1 MDEKGG
7 RGGVNP
13 SEECRVDRGGSSGF
27 SAILR
32 EKKKSKKS
40 TFFALKATLDTLA
53 VPTNLSST
61 KYPVLA
67 YFDPPTPPVHHTAC
81 GHPPSHRSGP
91 ATRTTPPPLHPSH
104 LLFYILSFLLCFY
117 LLFCY
122 SRFAQSPVNV
132 SRPPL
137 LENSLQSVPPAG
149 AVFTRKS
156 PKIGSFWTPHPGVKN
171 RAFSRI
177 FGKKRFLRRFKRREN
192 PFFSNFPEKSEI
204 FGGNGGGQFWPKI
217 AFFSDPVMG
226 RAPTKPVQEGF
237 RHNSAATVT

>member
-40 TFFALKATLDTLA
+40 TFFALKATLDALA

-67 YFDPPTPPVHHTAC
+67 YFDPHPPPVHPTPC
-81 GHPPSHRSGP
+81 GHPPSPRSGP

-104 LLFYILSFLLCFY
+104 LYNLLFYLCFIVFF
-117 LLFCY
+117 LFIR
-122 SRFAQSPVNV
+122 SR
-132 SRPPL
+132 L
-137 LENSLQSVPPAG
+137 
-149 AVFTRKS
+149 
-156 PKIGSFWTPHPGVKN
+156 
-171 RAFSRI
+171 
-177 FGKKRFLRRFKRREN
+177 
-192 PFFSNFPEKSEI
+192 
-204 FGGNGGGQFWPKI
+204 
-217 AFFSDPVMG
+217 
-226 RAPTKPVQEGF
+226 
-237 RHNSAATVT
+237 

>member
-132 SRPPL
+132 RRPPL

-149 AVFTRKS
+149 AVFTRKI
-156 PKIGSFWTPHPGVKN
+156 PKIGSFWDPP
-171 RAFSRI
+171 S
-177 FGKKRFLRRFKRREN
+177 
-192 PFFSNFPEKSEI
+192 
-204 FGGNGGGQFWPKI
+204 GGQKSGFFPNFWKKSVFT
-217 AFFSDPVMG
+217 AFQT
-226 RAPTKPVQEGF
+226 A
-237 RHNSAATVT
+237 

>member
-67 YFDPPTPPVHHTAC
+67 YFDPPPPPVHHTAC

-91 ATRTTPPPLHPSH
+91 ATLTPHPPLHPSH
-104 LLFYILSFLLCFY
+104 SYLLLSFLSLRILCVFFSPAY
-117 LLFCY
+117 
-122 SRFAQSPVNV
+122 AQSPVNV
-132 SRPPL
+132 RRP
-137 LENSLQSVPPAG
+137 SL
-149 AVFTRKS
+149 
-156 PKIGSFWTPHPGVKN
+156 
-171 RAFSRI
+171 
-177 FGKKRFLRRFKRREN
+177 
-192 PFFSNFPEKSEI
+192 
-204 FGGNGGGQFWPKI
+204 
-217 AFFSDPVMG
+217 
-226 RAPTKPVQEGF
+226 
-237 RHNSAATVT
+237 